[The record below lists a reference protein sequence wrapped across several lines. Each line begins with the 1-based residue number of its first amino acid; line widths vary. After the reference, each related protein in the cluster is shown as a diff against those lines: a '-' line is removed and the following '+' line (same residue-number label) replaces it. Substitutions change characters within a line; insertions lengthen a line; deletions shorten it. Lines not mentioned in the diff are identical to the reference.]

1 MLKCINKIRN
11 FGVFN
16 DYTKPADIE
25 DFSEKNIIYGWNYS
39 GKTTISRIFQ
49 SIETRSLV
57 SDFSDATFTLIDV
70 NNVTL
75 SENNLA
81 TVTSQV
87 RVFNSDFIASNL
99 SWDGESFEPI
109 LLLGDESIEA
119 KDAINKNDNYID
131 RIKSG
136 IRRSSNKMASIDN
149 KLRDAKTRKSAQIK
163 RTLGLVEAYTAT
175 HLNQKLP
182 SIRQDPSKHL
192 LKEEDVAP
200 LLKKALASDN
210 DKLAEKDAINIAPSI
225 SANLI
230 GLSDLLTSKPTMVNT
245 IENLANNGDLAKWVK
260 HGLELHE
267 GKTTCEFCDNP
278 LSDERLQV
286 LNSHFSKDLAEHE
299 SKVSDALTNIENAKI
314 VFTRIHKRDFY
325 PVSQDH
331 ANDAQIALL
340 DTVKKHNNELDK
352 ISSALKLKLKTPFNS
367 IDFPSVDI
375 EIDKTVSDALQP
387 LNEIIDS
394 DNAITNNFTNEK
406 NAAISKLKSHYI
418 AEFCIEQDLN
428 ANDQLVKIIDKHK
441 SWYKSSEGALIE
453 ENAKLEAKISQA
465 QKGREELNTYIGKFI
480 SGSSLVI
487 EVVKDDDQERFLL
500 TRNGES
506 AKNLSE
512 GEKTAIAFAF
522 FLTKLK
528 ECPEFDELIVF
539 IDDPISS
546 LDSNHLFQLNA
557 VIRDFFFLR
566 DVNSNPQ
573 WKLTVKQIF
582 FSTHNFE
589 FLGLLK
595 GLPIGT
601 KSRCKYYLVKRV
613 DGDTSTFIDM
623 PESIKRYSSEYQY
636 LWSVI
641 HAFYTSDQKDNLE
654 VLLALP
660 NAVRRFVEL
669 YTYSKIPSQSSVDTR
684 AEAIFGPVKSV
695 RILKVL
701 HYFSHSNNLHG
712 IAQNN
717 DLISDIENVVNDLVA
732 HIETDTLHHEALME
746 SVE

>member
-1 MLKCINKIRN
+1 
-11 FGVFN
+11 
-16 DYTKPADIE
+16 
-25 DFSEKNIIYGWNYS
+25 
-39 GKTTISRIFQ
+39 
-49 SIETRSLV
+49 
-57 SDFSDATFTLIDV
+57 
-70 NNVTL
+70 
-75 SENNLA
+75 
-81 TVTSQV
+81 V
-87 RVFNSDFIASNL
+87 RVFNSDFITSNL

-109 LLLGDESIEA
+109 LLLGDESIETQ
-119 KDAINKNDNYID
+119 DAINKNDNYID
-131 RIKSG
+131 RIKLG
-136 IRRSSNKMASIDN
+136 IRRTSNKLTSIDS
-149 KLRDAKTRKSAQIK
+149 KLRDAKTRKAAQIK
-163 RTLGLVEAYTAT
+163 KTLGLVEAYTAT

-210 DKLAEKDAINIAPSI
+210 DKLDEKDLISIKPSI
-225 SANLI
+225 SDNLT
-230 GLSDLLTSKPTMVNT
+230 GLSDLLTSKPTMANT
-245 IENLANNGDLAKWVK
+245 IESLANNGDLAGWVK

-267 GKTTCEFCDNP
+267 GKATCEFCNNP
-278 LSDERLQV
+278 LSSERLQV

-299 SKVSDALTNIENAKI
+299 SKVSVALTNIENAKI
-314 VFTRIHKRDFY
+314 SFTPIHKRDFY
-325 PVSQDH
+325 PVSQD
-331 ANDAQIALL
+331 IASTTQKTLL
-340 DTVKKHNNELDK
+340 SAVKKHNNELDK
-352 ISSALKLKLKTPFNS
+352 ISNALKLKLKTPFNS
-367 IDFPSVDI
+367 IYTPSVGI
-375 EIDKTVSDALQP
+375 ELDKTVSDALLP
-387 LNEIIDS
+387 LNEIIES

-406 NAAISKLKSHYI
+406 NAAISKLKNHYI
-418 AEFCIEQDLN
+418 ADFCVEQDLN
-428 ANDQLVKIIDKHK
+428 SNDHLVKIINIHQK
-441 SWYKSSEGALIE
+441 WYESSMDALIE
-453 ENAKLEAKISQA
+453 ENTKLEAKISQA
-465 QKGREELNTYIGKFI
+465 QKGREELNIYIGKFI
-480 SGSSLVI
+480 SDSSLVI
-487 EVVKDDDQERFLL
+487 EVVKDDFQERFLL

-528 ECPEFDELIVF
+528 ECPDFEELIVF

-546 LDSNHLFQLNA
+546 LASNHLFQLNA
-557 VIRDFFFLR
+557 VIRDFFFLK
-566 DVNSNPQ
+566 DINSEPQ

-595 GLPIGT
+595 GLPIG
-601 KSRCKYYLVKRV
+601 KKHRCKYYLVKRV
-613 DGDTSTFIDM
+613 GADTSTFIDM

-641 HAFYTSDQKDNLE
+641 YAFYTSEEKDNLE

-669 YTYSKIPSQSSVDTR
+669 YTYSKIPSQGSVDAR
-684 AEAIFGPVKSV
+684 AEATFGSEKSV

-701 HYFSHSNNLHG
+701 HYFSHSNNLHR

-732 HIETDTLHHEALME
+732 HIETDTLHYEALME